1 MSSES
6 RTDRFRTEMA
16 REGDIAAV
24 FDDHVAAEFVDM
36 DLEATMA
43 TMTDD
48 PYVNHVPV
56 MTGGVGSEGVRQFYG
71 DHFIGRWPHDI
82 EITPV
87 SRTIGENQV
96 VDELVLTF
104 THDIEMPQLLPGIAP
119 TGKPVQLAFC
129 VVVGFADGKVAH
141 EHIYWDQASLL
152 VQIGLIDPAELPV
165 TGAEQ
170 AANVID
176 VGTQPLNELIRRSAS

>member
-1 MSSES
+1 MSSERKRARL
-6 RTDRFRTEMA
+6 RTGLA
-16 REGDIAAV
+16 AQPDIASV

-36 DLEATMA
+36 DLDATMA

-71 DHFIGRWPHDI
+71 DHFIGKWPKDI
-82 EITPV
+82 AITPV
-87 SRTIGENQV
+87 SRTVGESQV
-96 VDELVLTF
+96 VDELVLSF
-104 THDIEMPQLLPGIAP
+104 THDIEMPQLLPGVAP
-119 TGKPVQLAFC
+119 TGRQVTLAFC
-129 VVVGFADGKVAH
+129 VVVGFRDGRVAH

-152 VQIGLIDPAELPV
+152 AQVGLIDPAAFPV

-170 AANVID
+170 AENVLD
-176 VGTQPLNELIRRSAS
+176 PRTHPLNRLIERG

>member
-1 MSSES
+1 
-6 RTDRFRTEMA
+6 MA
-16 REGDIAAV
+16 ADHDIASV

-36 DLEATMA
+36 DLDATMA
-43 TMTDD
+43 TMTAD

-56 MTGGVGSEGVRQFYG
+56 MTGGVGLEGVRRFYG
-71 DHFIGRWPHDI
+71 DHFIRKWPRDI

-87 SRTIGENQV
+87 SRTVGENQV
-96 VDELVLTF
+96 VDELVLEF

-119 TGKPVQLAFC
+119 TGRHVQLAFC
-129 VVVGFADGKVAH
+129 VVVGFRDGKVAH

-152 VQIGLIDPAELPV
+152 AQVGLLDPSELPI

-170 AANVID
+170 AGNVLD
-176 VGTQPLNELIRRSAS
+176 PRARPLNELIRRSRG

>member
-1 MSSES
+1 MP
-6 RTDRFRTEMA
+6 TDRP
-16 REGDIAAV
+16 DIGAV

-36 DLEATMA
+36 DLEATMT

-56 MTGGVGSEGVRQFYG
+56 MTGGVGFEDVRRFYG
-71 DHFIGRWPHDI
+71 DHFIGKWPQDI

-87 SRTIGENQV
+87 SRTVGEDQV
-96 VDELVLTF
+96 VDELVLAF
-104 THDIEMPQLLPGIAP
+104 THDIEMPQLLPGVAP
-119 TGKPVQLAFC
+119 TGKHVQLAFC
-129 VVVGFADGKVAH
+129 VVVGFEDGKVAH

-152 VQIGLIDPAELPV
+152 VQVGLLDPTTLPV

-170 AANVID
+170 SENVLD
-176 VGTQPLNELIRRSAS
+176 PRAHPLNELIRARR

>member
-1 MSSES
+1 
-6 RTDRFRTEMA
+6 MA
-16 REGDIAAV
+16 KQDLGAV

-36 DLEATMA
+36 DLDATMA
-43 TMTDD
+43 TMTAD

-56 MTGGVGSEGVRQFYG
+56 MTGGVGAEGVRRFYG
-71 DHFIGRWPHDI
+71 DHFIGKWPKDI

-87 SRTIGENQV
+87 SRTVGEDQV
-96 VDELVLTF
+96 VDELVLSF
-104 THDIEMPQLLPGIAP
+104 THDIEMDQLLPGVAP
-119 TGKPVQLAFC
+119 TGKPVRLAFC

-152 VQIGLIDPAELPV
+152 AQLGLLDPAAFPV

-170 AANVID
+170 AETVLDPRAH
-176 VGTQPLNELIRRSAS
+176 PLNELIRSRT

>member
-1 MSSES
+1 MA
-6 RTDRFRTEMA
+6 TEH
-16 REGDIAAV
+16 DIATV

-36 DLEATMA
+36 DLDATMA

-56 MTGGVGSEGVRQFYG
+56 MTGGVGFDGVRQFYG
-71 DHFIGRWPHDI
+71 DHFIGKWPKDI
-82 EITPV
+82 EIQPV
-87 SRTIGENQV
+87 SRTVGDSQV
-96 VDELVLTF
+96 VDELVLSF

-119 TGKPVQLAFC
+119 TGRAVRLAFC
-129 VVVGFADGKVAH
+129 VVVGFDDGKVAH

-152 VQIGLIDPAELPV
+152 VQVGLLDQAALPV

-170 AANVID
+170 AANVLD
-176 VGTQPLNELIRRSAS
+176 PRANPLNELIRRSA

>member
-1 MSSES
+1 MAS
-6 RTDRFRTEMA
+6 DRSA
-16 REGDIAAV
+16 ASDIAAV

-36 DLEATMA
+36 DLDATMA

-56 MTGGVGSEGVRQFYG
+56 MTGGVGFDGVRQFYG
-71 DHFIGRWPHDI
+71 DHFIGKWPQDI

-87 SRTIGENQV
+87 SRTVGEDQV
-96 VDELVLTF
+96 VDELVLSF
-104 THDIEMPQLLPGIAP
+104 THDIEMPQLLPGVAP
-119 TGKPVQLAFC
+119 TGRHVRLAFC
-129 VVVGFADGKVAH
+129 VVVGFRDGKVAH

-152 VQIGLIDPAELPV
+152 AQVGLLDPAELPV

-170 AANVID
+170 AGNVLD
-176 VGTQPLNELIRRSAS
+176 PRARPLNELIERGR

>member
-1 MSSES
+1 VAA
-6 RTDRFRTEMA
+6 DR
-16 REGDIAAV
+16 DIAGV

-36 DLEATMA
+36 DLDATMA
-43 TMTDD
+43 TMTDE

-56 MTGGVGSEGVRQFYG
+56 MTGGVGFEGVRQFYG
-71 DHFIGRWPHDI
+71 DHFIGKWPQDI

-87 SRTIGENQV
+87 SRTVGENQV
-96 VDELVLTF
+96 VDELVLAF

-119 TGKPVQLAFC
+119 TGKHVQLAFC
-129 VVVGFADGKVAH
+129 VVVGFREGKVAH

-152 VQIGLIDPAELPV
+152 VQVGLLDASELPV

-170 AANVID
+170 AGNVLD
-176 VGTQPLNELIRRSAS
+176 PRARPLNELIRRSRG